1 MITTSV
7 VSDTTPA
14 SRTRETLESALLN
27 SPSPDNNILSE
38 KHTFSVDDDE
48 KKKSQLPVTY
58 VAEPVD
64 EKKKQSAEDKTTEL
78 PVLVESKGTETE
90 EDDLIGTELEAKLD
104 VANAADAT
112 LIEKDTTPEV
122 EPEASEADEVIITNK
137 QSDEE
142 VDDSVIII
150 IQAAIRG
157 FLVCSCFLL
166 FLCVFSYVLM
176 LVRMWKK
183 LSLALRTW

>member
-1 MITTSV
+1 MITSV

-38 KHTFSVDDDE
+38 KHAFSVDDDE
-48 KKKSQLPVTY
+48 KTKKSQLPVTY

-90 EDDLIGTELEAKLD
+90 ED
-104 VANAADAT
+104 ADAI

-157 FLVCSCFLL
+157 FLVCSCFLS
-166 FLCVFSYVLM
+166 SYVLM
-176 LVRMWKK
+176 LVRMWMK
-183 LSLALRTW
+183 LSLTP

>member
-1 MITTSV
+1 MITSV

-38 KHTFSVDDDE
+38 KHAFSVDDDE
-48 KKKSQLPVTY
+48 KTKKSQLPVTY

-90 EDDLIGTELEAKLD
+90 ED
-104 VANAADAT
+104 ADAI

-122 EPEASEADEVIITNK
+122 EPEASEADDVMIITRK
-137 QSDEE
+137 ESDDKL
-142 VDDSVIII
+142 DDSVIII
-150 IQAAIRG
+150 IQAAVRG
-157 FLVCSCFLL
+157 FLVCSCFLS
-166 FLCVFSYVLM
+166 SYVLM
-176 LVRMWKK
+176 LVRMWMK
-183 LSLALRTW
+183 LSLTP